1 MEPVKPQHRDA
12 EAQKSAARKLR
23 FSFAVRSYFVVSEPV
38 ELFLLAEPIEQLV
51 EIISRFEI
59 EKTLPLLLALMLPCA
74 LLDELPVEEPE
85 EA

>member
-1 MEPVKPQHRDA
+1 
-12 EAQKSAARKLR
+12 
-23 FSFAVRSYFVVSEPV
+23 VRSYFVVSGPV
-38 ELFLLAEPIEQLV
+38 ELFLFAEPIEQLV